1 MTTLSIASLFV
12 LATAALAT
20 ACAAESKDGQSL
32 STDDA
37 LVASSS
43 DTSHA
48 ALPPAPPANGQQ
60 CSSQSIA
67 PCVGST
73 RGGAC
78 FVLGVGPGI
87 CASFQSPAQWI
98 TLPLPQTSGWDCN
111 LCVPEIPPPPP
122 GLEQVAIAK

>member
-1 MTTLSIASLFV
+1 MTTFSIASLFV

-20 ACAAESKDGQSL
+20 ACAAESTDGQSL

-43 DTSHA
+43 DTSSAPLPHA
-48 ALPPAPPANGQQ
+48 PAANGQQ

-67 PCVGST
+67 PCVGGT

-78 FVLGVGPGI
+78 FVPGVGLGI
-87 CASFQSPAQWI
+87 CASFQSPAQWL

-111 LCVPEIPPPPP
+111 LCVPGIPPPPL
-122 GLEQVAIAK
+122 GVQQVALAK